1 MSTLIQAPIEM
12 PKVEKADENIV
23 FVTGLWNIGR
33 DSLKEGWSRGYQHY
47 LNRFEELLKTPYNL
61 IIFGDEELETYV
73 FQRRS
78 IINTQFIKRE
88 PSFFV
93 NTEFYEPIQ
102 KIRQDPEWSNQAAW
116 LKDSTQAKLDLYN
129 PLVTSKMFLLN
140 DARLLSKFKSE
151 YIFWIDAGLSNTVH
165 WGYFNETSTINR
177 LKKYFNKFSFI
188 CFPYEASN
196 EIHGFKFPDI
206 CRIAGDK
213 VKLVGRGGFFG
224 GPTESVAAVNS
235 LYYGLLKS
243 TLSDGL
249 MGTEESIF
257 SILVYKHADL
267 VNYFEIEGNGLIS
280 AFFENLKNDTLKIKN
295 RLPQEQINSTLNTDN
310 VALYVIT
317 YNSPNQF
324 RTLIKSMEL
333 YDKNFLTKPKKFL
346 LDNSKD
352 EKTFDEYQ
360 AICKE
365 HNFEHIKKDNLGI
378 CGGRQFIA
386 EHAEENKFDFH
397 FFFEDDM
404 FFYNGENTVCKN
416 GFVRRV
422 PDLYNKSVDIARL
435 HNLDFLKLSFTE
447 FFGDNSIQWTW
458 YNVPQAV
465 RERVWPNKCILPE
478 KGTDPNA
485 PKTKFESILSYKNL
499 AFATGDIYYS
509 NWPQVVTRHGNKK
522 MFLDTKW
529 AHPYEQTWMSYI
541 FQKKLEGE
549 INGGLLLAT
558 PTEHDRFEHYDRSER
573 REN

>member
-1 MSTLIQAPIEM
+1 MSTLIEAPIEI
-12 PKVEKADENIV
+12 PKVEKADESIV
-23 FVTGLWNIGR
+23 FVTGLWDIGR
-33 DSLKEGWSRGYQHY
+33 DALKEGWSRGYQHY

-61 IIFGDEELETYV
+61 IVYGDDNLETYV

-78 IINTQFIKRE
+78 IINTQFIKRDA
-88 PSFFV
+88 SFFV
-93 NTEFYEPIQ
+93 NTEFYEDIQ
-102 KIRQDPEWSNQAAW
+102 KIRNNPEWSDQAGW
-116 LKDSTQAKLDLYN
+116 LKDSTQAKLELYN

-140 DARLLSKFKSE
+140 DAKLLSKFKSE
-151 YIFWIDAGLSNTVH
+151 YMFWIDAGLSNTVH
-165 WGYFNETSTINR
+165 WGYFNETGTINR

-224 GPTESVAAVNS
+224 GPTESISPVNS

-243 TLSDGL
+243 TLSEGL

-267 VNYFEIEGNGLIS
+267 INYFEIEDNGLIS
-280 AFFENLKNDTLKIKN
+280 TFFENLKNDALKIKN
-295 RLPQEQINSTLNTDN
+295 KLPETQINCSLNTDN
-310 VALYVIT
+310 VGLYVIT

-324 RTLIKSMEL
+324 RTLIKSMNL
-333 YDKNFLTKPKKFL
+333 YDKNFVTKPKKFL

-352 EKTFDEYQ
+352 EKTFDEY
-360 AICKE
+360 AALCKE
-365 HNFEHIKKDNLGI
+365 HDFVHIKKDNLGI

-386 EHAEENKFDFH
+386 EHSDEQGFDFH

-404 FFYNGENTVCKN
+404 FFYSGDNTVCRN
-416 GFVRRV
+416 GFARKI
-422 PDLYNKSVDIARL
+422 PDLYNKSIDIVRL
-435 HNLDFLKLSFTE
+435 HNLDFLKLSFSE
-447 FFGDNSIQWTW
+447 FFGDNSIQWAW
-458 YNVPQAV
+458 YNVPQKV
-465 RERVWPNKCILPE
+465 RERVWPNKCTLPE
-478 KGTDPNA
+478 TGQDPNA
-485 PKTKFESILSYKNL
+485 PKTKFDNILSYKNL
-499 AFATGDIYYS
+499 AFATGDVYYS
-509 NWPQVVTRHGNKK
+509 NWPQVVTKHGNKK
-522 MFLDTKW
+522 MFLTTKW

-541 FQKKLEGE
+541 FQQKLEGE